1 MKHILFFLILSFT
14 ATAQTTV
21 LYDTNTGKTLGGF
34 REGHY
39 IVDGQPGFLE
49 PHQVE
54 LIVKYAQAPDI
65 DPITQRLIN
74 GFVRQGSYYSQVW
87 VIVQKTAEEM
97 EAEFKAS
104 VPFEITK
111 RQATLGMY
119 MFMGLEP
126 HEIPQFITSNIT
138 DPQQQRIALIE
149 WEYATSVER
158 QNPLVALF
166 ASELELTE
174 REVDEFFI
182 TASKL

>member
-1 MKHILFFLILSFT
+1 MKHILLFLISFT
-14 ATAQTTV
+14 ANAQTTV
-21 LYDTNTGKTLGGF
+21 LYDTNTGKTIGGF

-39 IVDGQPGFLE
+39 IVDGQPGYLE

-54 LIVKYAQAPDI
+54 LLVKYAPAPTI
-65 DPITQRLIN
+65 DPITQRLVS
-74 GFVRQGSYYSQVW
+74 GFVRQASYYSQVW
-87 VIVQKTAEEM
+87 VIVQKTPEEM

-119 MFMGLEP
+119 MFLGLEP
-126 HEIPQFITSNIT
+126 HEIPQFITSNIS
-138 DPQQQRIALIE
+138 DPQQQKIALIE

-158 QNPLVALF
+158 NNPLVAMF
-166 ASELELTE
+166 ASALELTE

-182 TASKL
+182 EASKL

>member
-1 MKHILFFLILSFT
+1 MRYILFILLFST
-14 ATAQTTV
+14 GLTAQTHV
-21 LYDTNTGKTLGGF
+21 LYDINTGKTLTPFYQGN
-34 REGHY
+34 Y
-39 IVDGQPGFLE
+39 TVDGKPGQLE
-49 PHQVE
+49 PHQYE
-54 LIVKYAQAPDI
+54 LTVRYATAPEI
-65 DPITQRLIN
+65 NSVTQRLIS
-74 GFVRQGSYYSQVW
+74 GFVRQGVYYSQVW
-87 VIVQKTAEEM
+87 VIVDKTPEEM

-138 DPQQQRIALIE
+138 DPQQQKIALIE

-158 QNPLVALF
+158 QNPLVAMF
-166 ASELELTE
+166 AAELELTE